1 MTKEARPARP
11 GRREGNPAFRRTL
24 FAGAVLLLGI
34 LYYIAAI
41 GGFRLP
47 VDISVIKVEPIL
59 FVLLGYFFGRLPARQ
74 QAHLLQQEIHWQSHR
89 ADAAQHAKEQAIQAQ
104 EAVEERLKN
113 VRIALDSM
121 TLIMPAESGHN
132 SELRGGPGAWRTIR
146 SITLNILNS

>member
-1 MTKEARPARP
+1 MTNEVRPARLV
-11 GRREGNPAFRRTL
+11 RRDGYPAFRRPL

-34 LYYIAAI
+34 LYYIAVI

-47 VDISVIKVEPIL
+47 IDISVIKFEPIL
-59 FVLLGYFFGRLPARQ
+59 FVILGYFFGRLPARQ
-74 QAHLLQQEIHWQSHR
+74 QAHLLQQEIHWQSQR

-104 EAVEERLKN
+104 ETVEERLKN

-121 TLIMPAESGHN
+121 ALIIPTESGDN
-132 SELRGGPGAWRTIR
+132 IELRSEPVAWRTIR

>member
-1 MTKEARPARP
+1 MTNEAKPARLV
-11 GRREGNPAFRRTL
+11 RREGNPAFRRTL
-24 FAGAVLLLGI
+24 FASAVLLLGI
-34 LYYIAAI
+34 FYYITMI

-47 VDISVIKVEPIL
+47 ADISVIKFEPIL
-59 FVLLGYFFGRLPARQ
+59 FVILGYFFGRLPARQ
-74 QAHLLQQEIHWQSHR
+74 QAHLLQQEIHWQSQR

-121 TLIMPAESGHN
+121 ALVIPVESVDKF
-132 SELRGGPGAWRTIR
+132 ELPGGPVAWRTIR